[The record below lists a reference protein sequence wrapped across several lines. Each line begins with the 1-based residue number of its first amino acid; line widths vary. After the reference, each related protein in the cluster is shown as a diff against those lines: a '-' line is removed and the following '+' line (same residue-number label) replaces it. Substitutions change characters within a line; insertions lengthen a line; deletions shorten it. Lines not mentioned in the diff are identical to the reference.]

1 MLSMLYKKIR
11 LALFSLVLLGQAMA
25 QAPQGNAFSLQQAI
39 DYAIKNSPNALNA
52 EQDKLAA
59 KYKKR
64 EFQGIGLPQV
74 NASFDLKDFIKIPV
88 SILPNFV
95 APAVYGGLVAAGA
108 APPDPS
114 KLDPAS
120 YDPIQAQFGTKYQA
134 TASASAS
141 QLLFSSDYLIG
152 LKAQKE
158 LEVLS
163 NISINRTKQDLIAN
177 VSKAY
182 YNVLVN
188 QERIELLEAN
198 IIRLKKVLDDTKAY
212 NQQGFVELI
221 DVERLEVTYNNLV
234 VEKEKV
240 DRLLLLGDQ
249 LLRFQ
254 MGYTTSEKLQLT
266 DVLPEDLKEE
276 AITLGK
282 PDISNRPDYQLLQAS
297 QRLNELNL
305 KRQRLGYLPTLVAY
319 GSLGYS
325 ALRQEFDIFE
335 HKKDWFPTALIGG
348 TFSLNIFDGLQRHNR
363 IQQARIDVAKNQNNI
378 KLLSQAAEMES
389 NSAAIMYNNAI
400 SSLKSQTRNR
410 ELAKHIQEVAVKK
423 YQQGVGSNIEVISA
437 ETSLKEAE
445 TNYFSAVYVAIV
457 AKIDYQ
463 KALGILK

>member
-1 MLSMLYKKIR
+1 MHTMIYKHIQF
-11 LALFSLVLLGQAMA
+11 LLLGFFLLSSLKSQTL
-25 QAPQGNAFSLQQAI
+25 QSNGFSLQQAV
-39 DYAIKNSPNALNA
+39 DYALKNSPNALNA
-52 EQDKLAA
+52 EQDKLSA

-74 NASFDLKDFIKIPV
+74 SASFDLKDFIKIPV
-88 SILPNFV
+88 SVLPNFV

-114 KLDPAS
+114 KLNPES

-134 TASASAS
+134 TASAQAS

-158 LEVLS
+158 LEILS
-163 NISINRTKQDLIAN
+163 NISINRTKQDLISN

-188 QERIELLEAN
+188 QERVELLDAN
-198 IIRLKKVLDDTKAY
+198 IAQLKKLVNDTKAY

-221 DVERLEVTYNNLV
+221 EVERLEVTYNNLV
-234 VEKEKV
+234 TEREKI

-249 LLRFQ
+249 VLRFQ
-254 MGYTTSEKLQLT
+254 MGYTSGDKLQLT
-266 DVLPEDLKEE
+266 DSLPSDLKEE
-276 AITLGK
+276 TLSISK
-282 PDISNRPDYQLLQAS
+282 PDVSARPDYQLLQAS

-325 ALRQEFDIFE
+325 ALRSEFDIFE

-363 IQQARIDVAKNQNNI
+363 IQQARIDVLKNQNNI
-378 KLLSQAAEMES
+378 KLITQVAELES

-400 SSLKSQTRNR
+400 TSLKSQTRNR
-410 ELAKHIQEVAVKK
+410 ELAKHIQEVAIKK
-423 YQQGVGSNIEVISA
+423 YQQGVGSNLEVISA
-437 ETSLKEAE
+437 ETGLKEAE
-445 TNYFSAVYVAIV
+445 TNYFNSVYEAIV

-463 KALGILK
+463 KALGLLK